1 MRWLRRGHTYKPNAI
16 VRGCYAIADW
26 LGDFAPMMSS
36 AKQGVINT
44 GLIIANFIILVGI
57 LITSAVHS
65 LALLRYAGATGGLEY
80 IMLLVWESVFLVSSF
95 LVDQAVLRGMK
106 LKKSWQVW
114 VPFLIG
120 LVFVF
125 FSNFLGMASN
135 LAGMLIGGVT
145 PLLLLFIKW
154 MLGWQLSVR
163 AQHDD
168 EKRQEKMINTYE
180 KIAKQETTSTI
191 ENVDENNVAET
202 TEKVDENDQE
212 KLENIDRQNSEKVE
226 KNFGESED
234 QSAVQ
239 NFGDEHGTKPVE
251 SSGSMTKISGEKA
264 IKSTENQTEKIAKQN
279 KGRTKKKTTKKT
291 KRSRKKD
298 PQKRIEKAVEIIKKS
313 LEETGEYPT
322 HKEVAVLAKTSEYY
336 AKKARSIVKEEQEER
351 IAS

>member
-1 MRWLRRGHTYKPNAI
+1 MYSNKDMRWLRRGHTYKPNAI

-44 GLIIANFIILVGI
+44 GLIIANCIILVGI

-125 FSNFLGMASN
+125 FSNYLGMASN
-135 LAGMLIGGVT
+135 LAGMLIGGIT
-145 PLLLLFIKW
+145 PFLLLFIKW
-154 MLGWQLSVR
+154 MLGWQLHNR
-163 AQHDD
+163 AKHDD

-191 ENVDENNVAET
+191 ENVDENG
-202 TEKVDENDQE
+202 QE
-212 KLENIDRQNSEKVE
+212 KLENIDSQNSEKVE
-226 KNFGESED
+226 KNFGERED

-239 NFGDEHGTKPVE
+239 NFGDEHGTKSVE
-251 SSGSMTKISGEKA
+251 SRGSMTKISGEKA